1 MIVYDLTALQ
11 PHGNVMNHGGGT
23 YAKYVLNRMLERNI
37 VFVTIYDS
45 ARCLDEEV
53 KTKLLSR
60 NIELIDL
67 QQNEGISVLNKYP
80 FSPLIFSILPNSKMF
95 IYPTVGTIHDCRTL
109 ELPNDWFEFKYPFHL
124 KKLFTKLYRQIFPDL
139 YYKRKLNQLSD
150 FLKNPNF
157 YPVTI
162 SAYTKYSLYI
172 HFNESRFLSIPIYTT
187 PFTIE
192 AKSINTKE
200 KERFFL
206 LVSGERWLKNNLRA
220 IIALD
225 NLFSSKYLL
234 DYKVVITGAKSSRI
248 YKYRIKNLD
257 KFVFKGYVSTT
268 DLSVLYQ
275 KSYCFIFPSLNEG
288 FEIPPLE
295 AMFYETPVLASFLS
309 AITEVC
315 QNAAIYFNPYDIKDI
330 MAKIVMITS
339 DNELYNTQI
348 AIGKKHVEDTMR
360 KAASDIDKYIDY
372 VVSKDA
378 EL

>member
-1 MIVYDLTALQ
+1 M
-11 PHGNVMNHGGGT
+11 
-23 YAKYVLNRMLERNI
+23 
-37 VFVTIYDS
+37 
-45 ARCLDEEV
+45 
-53 KTKLLSR
+53 
-60 NIELIDL
+60 
-67 QQNEGISVLNKYP
+67 
-80 FSPLIFSILPNSKMF
+80 
-95 IYPTVGTIHDCRTL
+95 
-109 ELPNDWFEFKYPFHL
+109 
-124 KKLFTKLYRQIFPDL
+124 
-139 YYKRKLNQLSD
+139 
-150 FLKNPNF
+150 
-157 YPVTI
+157 
-162 SAYTKYSLYI
+162 
-172 HFNESRFLSIPIYTT
+172 
-187 PFTIE
+187 
-192 AKSINTKE
+192 
-200 KERFFL
+200 
-206 LVSGERWLKNNLRA
+206 RA

-288 FEIPPLE
+288 FGIPPLE